1 MNIKDNTTTTFVS
14 CESSMNTIEG
24 YNKHMK
30 RSKIENLNCRYEE
43 RQNFDEAFEQRQ
55 S

>member
-14 CESSMNTIEG
+14 CESSMNTIKG

-30 RSKIENLNCRYEE
+30 RSKIENLKCRYEK
-43 RQNFDEAFEQRQ
+43 RKKSNEAFQQQQ